1 MKKYLV
7 FILILAIVLSLS
19 ACSTKVEKGEKPSVV
34 VTIFPIYDWVKNIA
48 GDSVEITP
56 LLDNGVDLHS
66 YQPTAD
72 DMVKIA
78 ACDMFIYVGGESDE
92 WVEDALEEKV
102 NDDMVV
108 INLLEALGDGAKEEE
123 TVEGMQEKDHDHDH
137 GEDDHG
143 EEDHGEEHD
152 HDEEHELDE
161 HIWLSLRNSAALS
174 GEIASGLEALT
185 GESYSEELEAYTS
198 ALRELDD
205 KYTAAVNGGKVK
217 TVLFGDRFPFRYLT
231 DDYGLSYYAAFA
243 GCSAET
249 EASFET
255 VIFLADK
262 VDELGI
268 RAVLTIESSDGRIAE
283 TIIENTA
290 SKNAKVLRL
299 DSMQSTT
306 SKDIEAGAS
315 YVGIMEKNLEVL
327 KEALG

>member
-1 MKKYLV
+1 MKKTVKYLAAA
-7 FILILAIVLSLS
+7 FLAGAVMLSG
-19 ACSTKVEKGEKPSVV
+19 CSKPEPPAQSGELRVITVNFPPYDFVKQITGGSVV
-34 VTIFPIYDWVKNIA
+34 P
-48 GDSVEITP
+48 EM
-56 LLDNGVDLHS
+56 LLKGGQDAHTFE
-66 YQPTAD
+66 PTAKD
-72 DMVKIA
+72 IIKINEA
-78 ACDMFIYVGGESDE
+78 DIFIYTGGESDA
-92 WVEDALEEKV
+92 WVDTIADSIDSGVRIVRMSDLVDLIEEDH
-102 NDDMVV
+102 DDD
-108 INLLEALGDGAKEEE
+108 EHEHEHDDDHDHEEE
-123 TVEGMQEKDHDHDH
+123 TEY
-137 GEDDHG
+137 
-143 EEDHGEEHD
+143 
-152 HDEEHELDE
+152 DE